1 MDRWRPEPPA
11 DEESLWS
18 RVVSWVRF
26 VGPLKVAA
34 SAIGIVVAGSI
45 GWMLVRPGQPGAEA
59 TLGTLA
65 PSTAEIGVGSTDST
79 VPLGSSVTVHV
90 AGAVMT
96 PGVYEVDLGARVVD
110 AVAAAGGPL
119 PRAATDAVNLAAP
132 VTDGERIY
140 LPAVG
145 EVVDPVTMATAS
157 NATGSTSTTLLNVNT
172 ATAEQLDALPGVGP
186 STAAA
191 IIARRDEIGRFV
203 GYEDLLSVPGIGPAK
218 VDAWRGLLT
227 F

>member
-45 GWMLVRPGQPGAEA
+45 GWMLVRPSQPGAEA

-65 PSTAEIGVGSTDST
+65 PSTAVIGVGSTDST
-79 VPLGSSVTVHV
+79 IPLGSSVTVHV
-90 AGAVMT
+90 AGAVVT

>member
-1 MDRWRPEPPA
+1 MDRWRPEPPD

-45 GWMLVRPGQPGAEA
+45 GWMLVRPSQPGAEA

-65 PSTAEIGVGSTDST
+65 PSTAAIGVGSTDST
-79 VPLGSSVTVHV
+79 VPSDSSVTVHV

-145 EVVDPVTMATAS
+145 EVADPVTMATAS
-157 NATGSTSTTLLNVNT
+157 NVTGSTSTTLLNVNT

-186 STAAA
+186 PTAAA

>member
-1 MDRWRPEPPA
+1 MDMWRPEPPA
-11 DEESLWS
+11 DEESIWA
-18 RVVSWVRF
+18 RVVSWVKF
-26 VGPLKVAA
+26 VGPLKVVA
-34 SAIGIVVAGSI
+34 SAIGIVVAGAI
-45 GWMLVRPGQPGAEA
+45 GWMLVRPSQPGAEA

-65 PSTAEIGVGSTDST
+65 PSTAVQTGATDSS
-79 VPLGSSVTVHV
+79 PPPGSSVTVHV
-90 AGAVMT
+90 AGAVRS

-110 AVAAAGGPL
+110 AMAAAGGPL
-119 PRAATDAVNLAAP
+119 PRAAIDVVNLAAP

-145 EVVDPVTMATAS
+145 EVVDPVAMSSGADANGSSSTA
-157 NATGSTSTTLLNVNT
+157 LVNVNT
-172 ATAEQLDALPGVGP
+172 ATAEQLDTLPGVGP

-203 GYEDLLSVPGIGPAK
+203 SEDDLLSVPGIGPAK
-218 VDAWRGLLT
+218 VDALRGLLA